1 MRCGSCDRDN
11 RMGARF
17 CAGCGAE
24 LPAGCKQCGAGLPAE
39 AAFCDACGSPVQAAE
54 PSTPAASPTE
64 ESRERTPSSYTPRH
78 LADRIL
84 TNRSALEGERK
95 HVSVLFAD
103 VAGFTAM
110 SESRDP
116 EQVHAL
122 MDRFFQLV
130 LDEVHGHEG
139 TVNQFLGDGVMA
151 LFGAPVAL
159 EEAPRRAVRAALG
172 IQRGLLA
179 LEQDGMTLPL
189 RIGIHSGPVVVG
201 RIGDDLRMDYTAV
214 GDTTNLAARLQ
225 QLSGPGEI
233 FISDATQRLV
243 QGFFDF
249 EDTGTHDV
257 KGKTQRVHA
266 WRVLR
271 ERSGAGR
278 VEAGAETGLTPLV
291 GRDTELAA
299 LHDAFRAARD
309 GRGRAC
315 FLVGDAGI
323 GKSRLL
329 YEFRNNL
336 AGEPHVWFEGRCASY
351 GSTTAFR
358 FVVDGLQRYF
368 AIEDQDDD
376 ASALRKLSEG
386 LAQLGDELAWSEPLL
401 QKLLSLPVSD
411 PEIESLNAAARR
423 SETIRALHAFF
434 LRAAER
440 SPLVLAVE
448 DLHWIDRASEEFLDF
463 LIDSIPAAK
472 ILLLLTHRPGYQQPF
487 GDQSYHVRVALQALS
502 AGEMDAMAGSILDS
516 ASLPAELRA
525 LIVRKAEGNPF
536 FVEEVTK
543 SLLEEGALELSEGR
557 VTLARPL
564 DQISVPDSI
573 QDVLMARI
581 DRLDEEPK
589 RAIQMASVI
598 GREFALRLLERIVE
612 AGQAMHGVVSE
623 LRSLEL
629 IYQKAAHPELA
640 FMFKHALTHDVA
652 YESVL
657 QQRRRTLHSVVG
669 HAIEELYAERLA
681 EHYEA
686 LAHHFELAEEWDR
699 ALLFHEHAA
708 AKARDAY
715 ANHSAIAHFRSA
727 LNAAEKLGASVPDE
741 HRARL
746 AQGIGLCGYCI
757 NEFRESGDAFRRA
770 ASWSEDPDQQARN
783 LARAAHSYLWGH
795 HYEESADAAGRGAEI
810 AEANGCDA
818 AASIALCALTHQTT
832 THEGLRSV
840 ARDEGPTTSMGRL
853 ALSTGDDEAIATVV
867 GQDSLW
873 AELRGN
879 YRDAL
884 SLADQALAAAQRIGI
899 PQLIVIPTW
908 VNGLALTC
916 LGEYGPGLASIR
928 HALDLSLRI
937 GDRAMRSRFLNTLGW
952 CFGEFNCHEQASAFN
967 REAARLAQE
976 LVDLDLVAGADEILS
991 NAKVNLA
998 CNRVALGDCDG
1009 ALEALA
1015 PVQRQLATP
1024 GDPWQRWRYGM
1035 HLNDALTRVHLA
1047 RGEPERALPFV
1058 DEELDTARDQF
1069 SRKLEARALEL
1080 RGRTLVHL
1088 ERHSEA
1094 RQSLEEA
1101 VRVARRI
1108 GYPPAA
1114 WRALSLLGELA
1125 RRRGEGSEA
1134 ERLASESSGL
1144 VSKLARS
1151 LPEKELR
1158 DAFGSVSER
1167 LSSDPLG
1174 AYR

>member
-1 MRCGSCDRDN
+1 MRCRSCERDN
-11 RMGARF
+11 RAAARF
-17 CAGCGAE
+17 CAGCGSGLPSGCTQCGAE
-24 LPAGCKQCGAGLPAE
+24 LPAD
-39 AAFCDACGSPVQAAE
+39 AAFCDACGAPVSAPEQR
-54 PSTPAASPTE
+54 PAAPTAQPE
-64 ESRERTPSSYTPRH
+64 PTRDPSSYTPRH

-84 TNRSALEGERK
+84 TNRGALEGERK
-95 HVSVLFAD
+95 HVTVLFAD

-110 SESRDP
+110 SEARDP
-116 EQVHAL
+116 EQVHSL

-130 LDEVHGHEG
+130 LDQVHQHEG

-159 EEAPRRAVRAALG
+159 EEAPQRALRAALG
-172 IQRGLLA
+172 IQRGLRD
-179 LEQDGMTLPL
+179 LEEGGLRLPL
-189 RIGIHSGPVVVG
+189 RVGIHNGPVVVG

-225 QLSGPGEI
+225 QLANPGEI
-233 FISDATQRLV
+233 AISDATQRLV
-243 QGFFDF
+243 QGYFDL
-249 EDTGTHDV
+249 EDGGTHQV
-257 KGKTQRVHA
+257 KGKAQPVHA

-271 ERSGAGR
+271 ERPGTGR
-278 VEAGAETGLTPLV
+278 VDARAEAGLTPLV
-291 GRDTELAA
+291 ARDTELAA
-299 LHDAFRAARD
+299 LHEALRAARG

-329 YEFRNNL
+329 YEFRKSL
-336 AGEPHVWFEGRCASY
+336 REEPHVWFEGRCASY

-358 FVVDGLQRYF
+358 FLVDGLQRF
-368 AIEDQDDD
+368 FEIEDQDDD
-376 ASALRKLSEG
+376 PAALGKLSSG
-386 LAQLGDELAWSEPLL
+386 LAELGEDLCWAEPLL

-411 PEIESLNAAARR
+411 RSVEELDAATRR

-434 LRAAER
+434 MRAGER
-440 SPLVLAVE
+440 RPLVLVVE

-463 LIDSIPAAK
+463 LIGSIPAARV
-472 ILLLLTHRPGYQQPF
+472 LLLLTHRPGYQHPF
-487 GDQSYHVRVALQALS
+487 GDHSYHVRVALQALS
-502 AGEMDAMAGSILDS
+502 PGEMAAMAGSMLDS
-516 ASLPAELRA
+516 ASLPPELRA
-525 LIVRKAEGNPF
+525 LIVKKAEGNPF
-536 FVEEVTK
+536 FVEEVIK
-543 SLLEEGALELSEGR
+543 SLLEEGALRLHDGR
-557 VTLARPL
+557 VALARPL
-564 DQISVPDSI
+564 DEITVPDSI
-573 QDVLMARI
+573 HDVLMARI

-589 RAIQMASVI
+589 RAIQMAAVI

-612 AGQAMHGVVSE
+612 AGEAMQGVVSE
-623 LRSLEL
+623 LRALEL

-657 QQRRRTLHSVVG
+657 QQRRRALHRIVG

-699 ALLFHEHAA
+699 ALLFHERAA
-708 AKARDAY
+708 IKAADAY
-715 ANHSAIAHFRSA
+715 ANHSAVAHFRQA
-727 LNAAEKLGASVPDE
+727 LDAAEQLGDSVPNE

-746 AQGIGLCGYCI
+746 AMGLGLCAYCI

-770 ASWSEDPDQQARN
+770 AGWSEAAEPRARN

-795 HYEESADAAGRGAEI
+795 HYEESAAVAQQGADI

-818 AASIALCALTHQTT
+818 AATIALCALTHQTT
-832 THEGLRSV
+832 THEGLRAV
-840 ARDEGPTTSMGRL
+840 PQEEGSSTSMGRL
-853 ALSTGDDEAIATVV
+853 ALSSGDDEAIATVV

-873 AELRGN
+873 AELGGN

-884 SLADQALAAAQRIGI
+884 SLAELALAAAQRIAV

-908 VNGLALTC
+908 VTGLALTC
-916 LGEYGPGLASIR
+916 LGEYGRGIASIR
-928 HALDLSLRI
+928 QALDLSLRI

-952 CFGEFNCHEQASAFN
+952 CLGEFNCHEQASAFN
-967 REAARLAQE
+967 REAARLARE

-991 NAKVNLA
+991 NANINLA
-998 CNRVALGDCDG
+998 CNRVALGDNDG
-1009 ALEALA
+1009 ALEVLE
-1015 PVQRQLATP
+1015 PVRTELATP

-1047 RGEPERALPFV
+1047 RGEPEQALPYV
-1058 DEELDTARDQF
+1058 DEELDTARNQR

-1088 ERHSEA
+1088 ERHDEA
-1094 RQSLEEA
+1094 GQSLEQA
-1101 VRVARRI
+1101 IQVARAI
-1108 GYPPAA
+1108 GYPPAT
-1114 WRALSLLGELA
+1114 WRALSLQGELA
-1125 RRRGEGSEA
+1125 RRRGEREEA
-1134 ERLASESSGL
+1134 ERLAAESSGL
-1144 VSKLARS
+1144 VAMLARS
-1151 LPEKELR
+1151 LPEAELR
-1158 DAFGSVSER
+1158 NEFGSIAER
-1167 LSSDPLG
+1167 LANDPLN